1 MTRLSVVATTAL
13 LATLLAPWPASAQR
27 YVVEEIDVEA
37 LVREDGSLDVR
48 EVLTYDFDGRFS
60 FAYRDIPRDAD
71 VRIEDVRV
79 SENGVEYR
87 QEDSEDPGTFAM
99 TREGRSTRITWRYSA
114 NRERRTFTVSYR
126 LRGEVKKYAD
136 TAELYYKFVG
146 EQWDRPIGRVTATVR

>member
-1 MTRLSVVATTAL
+1 MR
-13 LATLLAPWPASAQR
+13 APAFRHAENLWW
-27 YVVEEIDVEA
+27 DVPVSNE
-37 LVREDGSLDVR
+37 R

-146 EQWDRPIGRVTATVR
+146 EQWDRPIGRVTAATAGGRVRIG